1 MYCTKLTDKYKKH
14 MRVILMLRAAL
25 TLFLA
30 IAICSMTVAQVTTAQ
45 SSVKG
50 KVTDQNTNQPVPN
63 VNVTIKGTTR
73 GTATNNEG
81 AYSIA
86 LQGGDSVLVFSSSGY
101 TLQEIAIGGRSTI
114 DLSLTPNVTGL
125 GEVVVVGY
133 GTQTK
138 RDVTGAVASI
148 KGKEFENLPVSGA
161 VQALQG
167 RTAGVNVVRNGGSPG
182 NTGSIRIRGTGTIN
196 NAEPLIVI
204 DGVPAGNLNSV
215 NPNDIASIEVLKDA
229 SASAIYGTR
238 AANGVLIVTT
248 KRGNFEQPTTV
259 GVNAYTGFSKVG
271 NTIDMLDAAS
281 LVELKRERYTNDGLT
296 INPVW
301 DDPANRVQRTDWQD
315 ELFQTGK
322 VNNIDI
328 NLSGGSAKS
337 SFLLSAGYY
346 DEKGIITNS
355 YFKRY
360 SLRLNSDH
368 KVGKKL
374 KIGQSLQLTRSN
386 DNSLNTTSAQDGLIW
401 SAIRFMPFIPVKN
414 DDGTWGTSKASNEY
428 GDINN
433 PIFTA
438 NSVDASNINT
448 RLLGNLNAE
457 YQIVKGLKLKVN
469 LGLDGNHYT
478 GRNFNII
485 VSDQT
490 RTTSNNSL
498 NKSFS
503 ESYSLLGEYFL
514 NYNTVFANKHK
525 VDVVAGYTAQTFD
538 GDVFAASKRDFL
550 NEDPKQRYLDA
561 GQSLGSISGNR
572 YYDALQSV
580 FGRINYDFKNRY
592 LFTGTFRADGS
603 SKFAEGNKWGY
614 FPAFSV
620 GWRISQED
628 FFNVGFINELKLTG
642 GWGQLG
648 NQNVG
653 GLQYLATIGS
663 GGRYSFNNN
672 TVSSATQT
680 RLPNLNISWET
691 AEMTNIGLTAAL
703 FENRFQVS
711 LNYFDKTTR
720 DMLLSPPTIGTV
732 GTLSIPDQNV
742 GVLKNSG
749 VEVDL
754 SYRNNLG
761 DLSYSI
767 SGNASFIKN
776 KVTKLY
782 DGNFIGSQTYGR
794 PNEEISRT
802 YEGEPI
808 GIFWGWKTSGLYQ
821 TDDEISK
828 DPGIAND
835 PRRTGG
841 LIQAGDVKF
850 IDTNGDGLIDDKDR
864 VKLGSPHPSVVYGL
878 NADLN
883 YKGFDLGLFFLG
895 NAGVEIYNA
904 DRMQGIDPTYSFNM
918 YAETINR
925 WTGTG
930 TSNSIPRM
938 TTRRDNR
945 NYRTSDMF
953 IEKGDFFRLKNL
965 VLGYTLNEKL
975 TGKLGIGRTRFYIT
989 GQNVFIITKY
999 NGLDP
1004 ELGYTDGNK
1013 QINVDFAQYPQSR
1026 SWAFGVNVTF

>member
-1 MYCTKLTDKYKKH
+1 MTRTH
-14 MRVILMLRAAL
+14 MLRPALVFAL
-25 TLFLA
+25 TIAFCS
-30 IAICSMTVAQVTTAQ
+30 IAIGQ

-50 KVTDQNTNQPVPN
+50 KITDQGTSQPIPN
-63 VNVTIKGTTR
+63 VNVTVKGTSR
-73 GTATNNEG
+73 GAVSNNEG
-81 AYSIA
+81 IYSIVLA
-86 LQGGDSVLVFSSSGY
+86 VGDSVLVFSSSGY
-101 TLQEIAIGGRSTI
+101 STTEVAVNGKSTI
-114 DLSLTPNVTGL
+114 DLSLATNVTGL

-133 GTQTK
+133 GTQSK

-182 NTGSIRIRGTGTIN
+182 NSGSIRIRGTGTIN
-196 NAEPLIVI
+196 NADPLVII

-259 GVNAYTGFSKVG
+259 SVNAYTGISNATK
-271 NTIDMLDAAS
+271 TIDMLDAAS
-281 LVELKRERYTNDGLT
+281 LVELKRERYTNDGLAV
-296 INPVW
+296 NPVW
-301 DDPANRVQRTDWQD
+301 DDPANKIQRTNWQD
-315 ELFQTGK
+315 ELFQQGK
-322 VNNIDI
+322 TNNIDI
-328 NLSGGSAKS
+328 SLTGGSAKS
-337 SFLLSAGYY
+337 SFMLSAGYY

-360 SLRLNSDH
+360 SVRLNSDH

-374 KIGQSLQLTRSN
+374 KIGQSLQLTRSD

-401 SAIRFMPFIPVKN
+401 SAIRFMPFIPVKY

-438 NSVDASNINT
+438 NSVDASNVNT
-448 RLLGNLNAE
+448 RVLGNLNAE
-457 YQIVKGLKLKVN
+457 YQIAKGLKLKVN
-469 LGLDGNHYT
+469 LGLDGNHYA

-485 VSDQT
+485 VTDQT
-490 RTTSNNSL
+490 RTTNNNSL

-514 NYNTVFANKHK
+514 SYNKVFAGKHK
-525 VDVVAGYTAQTFD
+525 LDVVTGYTAQTFD
-538 GDVFAASKRDFL
+538 GDVFSASKRDFL
-550 NEDPKQRYLDA
+550 NEDPNQRYLDA
-561 GQSLGSISGNR
+561 GQALGGISGNR

-580 FGRINYDFKNRY
+580 FGRVNYDYDKRY

-603 SKFAEGNKWGY
+603 SKFADGNKWGY
-614 FPAFSV
+614 FPAFSA
-620 GWRISQED
+620 GWRISQEK
-628 FFNVGFINELKLTG
+628 FFNVNFIDELKLTA

-653 GLQYLATIGS
+653 GLQYLALIGN
-663 GGRYSFNNN
+663 GGRYSFDDN

-691 AEMTNIGLTAAL
+691 AEMTNIGLSADL
-703 FENRFQVS
+703 LNHRFQVS

-742 GVLKNSG
+742 GILKNSG
-749 VEVDL
+749 LEVDL
-754 SYRNNLG
+754 AYRNTLG
-761 DLSYSI
+761 EFSYNI
-767 SGNASFIKN
+767 SANASFIKN

-808 GIFWGWKTSGLYQ
+808 GIFWGWKTDGLYQ
-821 TDDEISK
+821 TADEINK
-828 DPGIAND
+828 DANIAND
-835 PRRTGG
+835 PRKASG
-841 LIQAGDVKF
+841 LIAPGDVRF
-850 IDTNGDGLIDDKDR
+850 IDTNGDGMIDDKDR
-864 VKLGSPHPSVVYGL
+864 VKLGSPHPGVVYGL
-878 NADLN
+878 NADMG
-883 YKGFDLGLFFLG
+883 YKGFDLSLFLLG
-895 NAGVEIYNA
+895 NAGLEIYNA
-904 DRMQGIDPTYSFNM
+904 DRMQGLDPTYSFNM

-925 WTGTG
+925 WTGPNS
-930 TSNSIPRM
+930 SNSIPRM

-953 IEKGDFFRLKNL
+953 FEKGDFFRLKNL
-965 VLGYTLNEKL
+965 VIGYTLNEKI
-975 TGKLGIGRTRFYIT
+975 TNKAGIGRTRFYVT
-989 GQNVFIITKY
+989 GQNVFLVTKY

-1013 QINVDFAQYPQSR
+1013 QINVDYAQYPQSR
-1026 SWAFGVNVTF
+1026 SWVFGINVTF

>member
-1 MYCTKLTDKYKKH
+1 MHCAKLTDKHQKH
-14 MRVILMLRAAL
+14 MRMITMLRPVLILVL
-25 TLFLA
+25 T
-30 IAICSMTVAQVTTAQ
+30 IAICSTAIAQ
-45 SSVKG
+45 SSVSG
-50 KVTDQNTNQPVPN
+50 KVTDQHTGQPVPN
-63 VNVTIKGTTR
+63 VSVTVKGTTR
-73 GTATNNEG
+73 GTVTNDLG
-81 AYSIA
+81 IYSITIA
-86 LQGGDSVLVFSSSGY
+86 AGDSILVFSSSGY
-101 TLQEIAIGGRSTI
+101 ASQEVVINSRSAI
-114 DLSLTPNVTGL
+114 DLSMTTNVTGL

-133 GTQTK
+133 GTQTR

-167 RTAGVNVVRNGGSPG
+167 RTAGVNVVRNGGNPG
-182 NTGSIRIRGTGTIN
+182 NSGAIRIRGTGTIN
-196 NAEPLIVI
+196 NAEPLVII

-248 KRGNFEQPTTV
+248 KRGNFEQPTTI
-259 GVNAYTGFSKVG
+259 GVNAYTGFSKARK
-271 NTIDMLDAAS
+271 TIDMLDAAS

-301 DDPANRVQRTDWQD
+301 DEASNKIQRTNWQD
-315 ELFQTGK
+315 ELFQSGK
-322 VNNIDI
+322 VHNVDVH
-328 NLSGGSAKS
+328 LTGGSARS
-337 SFLLSAGYY
+337 SFMVSAGYY
-346 DEKGIITNS
+346 DEQGIITNS

-374 KIGQSLQLTRSN
+374 RIGQSLQLTRSD

-401 SAIRFMPFIPVKN
+401 SAVRFMPFIPVKN
-414 DDGTWGTSKASNEY
+414 DDGSWGTSKASNEY

-433 PIFTA
+433 PVFTA

-448 RLLGNLNAE
+448 RILGNLNLE

-485 VSDQT
+485 VTDQT
-490 RTTSNNSL
+490 RTTNNNSL

-514 NYNTVFANKHK
+514 SYSNVFAGKHK
-525 VDVVAGYTAQTFD
+525 LDVVGGYTAQTFD

-550 NEDPKQRYLDA
+550 NEDPNQRYLDA
-561 GQSLGSISGNR
+561 GQTLGSISGNR
-572 YYDALQSV
+572 YYDALQSA
-580 FGRINYDFKNRY
+580 FGRVNYDYDGRY

-620 GWRISQED
+620 GWRISQEH
-628 FFNVGFINELKLTG
+628 FFDVSFINELKLTA

-653 GLQYLATIGS
+653 GLQYLALIGN

-691 AEMTNIGLTAAL
+691 AEMTNIGLTAGL
-703 FENRFQVS
+703 FKNNLLVS

-754 SYRNNLG
+754 GYRNNLG
-761 DLSYSI
+761 EWSYSVTA
-767 SGNASFIKN
+767 NASFIKN

-808 GIFWGWKTSGLYQ
+808 GIFWGWKTDGLYQ
-821 TDDEISK
+821 TTEEIDK
-828 DPGIAND
+828 DPNITND

-841 LIQAGDVKF
+841 LIEPGDVRF
-850 IDTNGDGLIDDKDR
+850 IDTNGDGIIDDKDR

-878 NADLN
+878 NADIA
-883 YKGFDLGLFFLG
+883 YKGFDIGLFFLG
-895 NAGVEIYNA
+895 NAGLEIYNA
-904 DRMQGIDPTYSFNM
+904 DRMQGLDPTYSFNM

-925 WTGTG
+925 WTGPN

-938 TTRRDNR
+938 TTRRNNR

-965 VLGYTLNEKL
+965 VIGYTLNERM
-975 TGKLGIGRTRFYIT
+975 TNKLGLGRLRFYIT

-1026 SWAFGVNVTF
+1026 SWVFGVNVTF

>member
-1 MYCTKLTDKYKKH
+1 
-14 MRVILMLRAAL
+14 MLRPALVFAL
-25 TLFLA
+25 T
-30 IAICSMTVAQVTTAQ
+30 IAICSIAIAQP
-45 SSVKG
+45 SVKG
-50 KVTDQNTNQPVPN
+50 KVTDQGTGQPIPN
-63 VNVTIKGTTR
+63 VNITVKGTTR
-73 GTATNNEG
+73 GAVSDEAG
-81 AYSIA
+81 VYSIMISA
-86 LQGGDSVLVFSSSGY
+86 GDSVLVFSSSGY
-101 TLQEIAIGGRSTI
+101 SSEEVAINGRSVI
-114 DLSLTPNVTGL
+114 DLSLATNVTGL

-133 GTQTK
+133 GTQSK

-148 KGKEFENLPVSGA
+148 KGEEFQNLPVSGA

-196 NAEPLIVI
+196 NAEPLIII

-248 KRGNFEQPTTV
+248 KRGSFEQPTKIS
-259 GVNAYTGFSKVG
+259 VNAYTGFSNARK
-271 NTIDMLDAAS
+271 TIDMLDASS
-281 LVELKRERYTNDGLT
+281 LVELKRERYTNDGLAV
-296 INPVW
+296 NPVW
-301 DDPANRVQRTDWQD
+301 DDPSNKIQRTNWQN
-315 ELFQTGK
+315 ELFRQGK

-328 NLSGGSAKS
+328 NLTGGSAKS
-337 SFLLSAGYY
+337 SFMLSAGYY
-346 DEKGIITNS
+346 DEKGIIINS

-360 SLRLNSDH
+360 SVRLNSDH
-368 KVGKKL
+368 KVGKRL

-457 YQIVKGLKLKVN
+457 YEIVKGLKFKVN
-469 LGLDGNHYT
+469 FGLDGNHYT

-485 VSDQT
+485 VTDQT
-490 RTTSNNSL
+490 RTTNNNSL

-503 ESYSLLGEYFL
+503 ESYSLLSEYFL
-514 NYNTVFANKHK
+514 SYNKTFAGKHK
-525 VDVVAGYTAQTFD
+525 LDMVAGYTAQTFE
-538 GDVFAASKRDFL
+538 GDVFSASKRDYL
-550 NEDPKQRYLDA
+550 NEDPNQRYLDV

-580 FGRINYDFKNRY
+580 FGRVNYDYNRRY
-592 LFTGTFRADGS
+592 LLTGTFRADGS

-620 GWRISQED
+620 GWRISQEK
-628 FFNVGFINELKLTG
+628 FFNVSFIDELKLTA

-653 GLQYLATIGS
+653 GLQYLALIGN

-672 TVSSATQT
+672 TVVGSTQT

-691 AEMTNIGLTAAL
+691 AEMTNVGLTAEL
-703 FENRFQVS
+703 LNNRFQVS
-711 LNYFDKTTR
+711 LNYFNKTTR

-732 GTLSIPDQNV
+732 GTLAIPDQNV
-742 GVLKNSG
+742 GILKNRG

-761 DLSYSI
+761 ELTYSV
-767 SGNASFIKN
+767 SANASFIKN

-808 GIFWGWKTSGLYQ
+808 GIFWGWKTNGLYQ
-821 TDDEISK
+821 TADEINK
-828 DPGIAND
+828 DPNIAND

-841 LIQAGDVKF
+841 QIEPGDVRF
-850 IDTNGDGLIDDKDR
+850 IDANGDGMIDDKDR
-864 VKLGSPHPSVVYGL
+864 VKLGSPHPAIVYGL
-878 NADLN
+878 NADVG
-883 YKGFDLGLFFLG
+883 YKGFDLSLFFLG
-895 NAGVEIYNA
+895 NAGLEIYNA

-925 WTGTG
+925 WTGPN

-938 TTRRDNR
+938 TTRRSNR

-965 VLGYTLNEKL
+965 VIGYTLNEKI
-975 TGKLGIGRTRFYIT
+975 TNKMGIGRTRFYIT
-989 GQNVFIITKY
+989 GQNVFTITDY
-999 NGLDP
+999 SGLDP

-1026 SWAFGVNVTF
+1026 SWIFGVNITF

>member
-1 MYCTKLTDKYKKH
+1 MHFAKLTDKYQKY
-14 MRVILMLRAAL
+14 MRVTPMLRAAL
-25 TLFLA
+25 TLFLT
-30 IAICSMTVAQVTTAQ
+30 IAICSIAIAQ
-45 SSVKG
+45 SSIRG
-50 KVTDQNTNQPVPN
+50 KVTDQATGQPVTN
-63 VNVTIKGTTR
+63 VNVTVKGTGR
-73 GTATNNEG
+73 GAVTNDQGLYTITVTA
-81 AYSIA
+81 ADSI
-86 LQGGDSVLVFSSSGY
+86 LVFSSSGY
-101 TLQEIAIGGRSTI
+101 SPQEITINGRATI
-114 DLSLTPNVTGL
+114 DLPLTTNVTGL

-196 NAEPLIVI
+196 NAEPLIII

-248 KRGNFEQPTTV
+248 KRGSFEQPTTIS
-259 GVNAYTGFSKVG
+259 VNAYTGFSNATK
-271 NTIDMLDAAS
+271 TIDMLDAAS

-296 INPVW
+296 INSVW
-301 DDPANRVQRTDWQD
+301 DEPSNKIQRTNWQD
-315 ELFQTGK
+315 ELFQRGK
-322 VNNIDI
+322 TNNIDI
-328 NLSGGSAKS
+328 NLTGGSAKS
-337 SFLLSAGYY
+337 SFMLSAGYY

-360 SLRLNSDH
+360 SFRLNSDH
-368 KVGKKL
+368 RVGKKL

-448 RLLGNLNAE
+448 RILGNLNAE
-457 YQIVKGLKLKVN
+457 YLIVKGLKLKIN
-469 LGLDGNHYT
+469 LGLDGNHYA

-485 VSDQT
+485 VTDQT
-490 RTTSNNSL
+490 RTTNNNSL

-514 NYNTVFANKHK
+514 TYNTVFANKHK
-525 VDVVAGYTAQTFD
+525 IDVVGGYTAQTFD

-550 NEDPKQRYLDA
+550 NEDPNQRYLDA
-561 GQSLGSISGNR
+561 GQTLGNISGNR

-580 FGRINYDFKNRY
+580 FGRVNYDYDKRY

-614 FPAFSV
+614 FPAFSA
-620 GWRISQED
+620 GWRISQEK
-628 FFNVGFINELKLTG
+628 FFNVSFIDELKLTA

-653 GLQYLATIGS
+653 GLQYLATIGN

-691 AEMTNIGLTAAL
+691 AEMTNIGLTADL
-703 FENRFQVS
+703 FNNRFHVS

-742 GVLKNSG
+742 GILKNSG

-754 SYRNNLG
+754 AYRNTLG
-761 DLSYSI
+761 EFSYNI
-767 SGNASFIKN
+767 SANASFIKN

-808 GIFWGWKTSGLYQ
+808 GIFWGWKTNGLYQ
-821 TDDEISK
+821 TADEINK
-828 DPGIAND
+828 DANIAND

-841 LIQAGDVKF
+841 QIEPGDVRF
-850 IDTNGDGLIDDKDR
+850 IDTNGDGLIDDNDR

-878 NADLN
+878 NADVG
-883 YKGFDLGLFFLG
+883 YKGFDLSLFFLG
-895 NAGVEIYNA
+895 NAGLEIYNA

-925 WTGTG
+925 WTGPN

-938 TTRRDNR
+938 TTRRNNR

-953 IEKGDFFRLKNL
+953 IENGDFFRLKNL
-965 VLGYTLNEKL
+965 VIGYTLNEKI

-989 GQNVFIITKY
+989 GQNVFLITKY

-1026 SWAFGVNVTF
+1026 SWVFGVNVTF

>member
-1 MYCTKLTDKYKKH
+1 MYCTKLTDKYQKH
-14 MRVILMLRAAL
+14 MRMITMLRPLLVLVL
-25 TLFLA
+25 T
-30 IAICSMTVAQVTTAQ
+30 IAICSAAIAQ
-45 SSVKG
+45 SSVSG
-50 KVTDQNTNQPVPN
+50 KVTDRNTGQPVPDA
-63 VNVTIKGTTR
+63 NVTVKGTGR
-73 GTATNNEG
+73 GTVTNDQG
-81 AYSIA
+81 IYSIVLA
-86 LQGGDSVLVFSSSGY
+86 AGDSILVFSSSGY
-101 TLQEIAIGGRSTI
+101 ASQEITIDARSTI
-114 DLSLTPNVTGL
+114 DLSLTTNVTGL

-133 GTQTK
+133 GTQTR

-167 RTAGVNVVRNGGSPG
+167 RTAGVNVVRNGGNPG
-182 NTGSIRIRGTGTIN
+182 NSGSIRIRGTGTIN
-196 NAEPLIVI
+196 NAEPLIII

-248 KRGNFEQPTTV
+248 KRGNFEQPTAI
-259 GVNAYTGFSKVG
+259 GVNVYTGFSKATK
-271 NTIDMLDAAS
+271 TIDMLDAAS

-301 DDPANRVQRTDWQD
+301 NEPSNEIQRTNWQD

-322 VNNIDI
+322 VHNMDI
-328 NLSGGSAKS
+328 NLTGGSARS
-337 SFLLSAGYY
+337 SFMLSAGYY
-346 DEKGIITNS
+346 DEQGIITNS

-360 SLRLNSDH
+360 SVRLNSDH
-368 KVGKKL
+368 RVGKKL
-374 KIGQSLQLTRSN
+374 KIGQSLQLTRSY

-414 DDGTWGTSKASNEY
+414 DDGSWGTSKASNEY

-433 PIFTA
+433 PVFTA
-438 NSVDASNINT
+438 NSVDASNVNT
-448 RLLGNLNAE
+448 RLLGNLNLE
-457 YQIVKGLKLKVN
+457 YQIARGLKLKVN

-485 VSDQT
+485 VTDQT
-490 RTTSNNSL
+490 RTTNNNSL

-514 NYNTVFANKHK
+514 SYNTVFAGKHK
-525 VDVVAGYTAQTFD
+525 LDVVGGYTAQTFD

-550 NEDPKQRYLDA
+550 NEDPNQRYLDA

-580 FGRINYDFKNRY
+580 FGRINYDYEGRY

-620 GWRISQED
+620 GWRISQEK
-628 FFNVGFINELKLTG
+628 FFNVSFINELKLTG

-653 GLQYLATIGS
+653 GLQYLALIGN

-703 FENRFQVS
+703 FNNRLQVS

-749 VEVDL
+749 LEVDL
-754 SYRNNLG
+754 GYRNNLG
-761 DLSYSI
+761 ELSYSVTA
-767 SGNASFIKN
+767 NASFIRN

-808 GIFWGWKTSGLYQ
+808 GIFWGWKTDGLYQ
-821 TDDEISK
+821 TADEIDK
-828 DPGIAND
+828 DPNILND

-841 LIQAGDVKF
+841 LIEPGDVRF
-850 IDTNGDGLIDDKDR
+850 IDITGDGIIDDKDR

-878 NADLN
+878 NADIA
-883 YKGFDLGLFFLG
+883 YKGFDVGLFFLG
-895 NAGVEIYNA
+895 NAGLEIYNA

-918 YAETINR
+918 YAESINR
-925 WTGTG
+925 WTGPN
-930 TSNSIPRM
+930 TSNSIPKM
-938 TTRRDNR
+938 TTRRNNR

-965 VLGYTLNEKL
+965 VIGYTLNEKI
-975 TGKLGIGRTRFYIT
+975 TEKLGIGRLRFYIT

-1026 SWAFGVNVTF
+1026 SWVFGVNVTF